1 MHRVVRRGGR
11 HGQDFGQCRFTHEI
25 SGLDIAQSDGRV
37 ERISNTE
44 EAVTKC
50 LRTLPEGARVA
61 IEATGQYHEMLLGL
75 TVKRGLEV
83 YIVNGK
89 QLHHYREAVGPR
101 AKTDTQDAQLLR
113 RYLCQEYRHLTPV
126 KALNEREK
134 RLWWLLK
141 RRATFRRNQD
151 RGESEQ
157 RSANKKVN
165 NAAACSGI
173 SHL

>member
-101 AKTDTQDAQLLR
+101 AAYSRPSLPLIPDEACHPFHAKAATDSTAKLPPWQTA
-113 RYLCQEYRHLTPV
+113 
-126 KALNEREK
+126 
-134 RLWWLLK
+134 
-141 RRATFRRNQD
+141 
-151 RGESEQ
+151 RGRPSEPTG
-157 RSANKKVN
+157 A
-165 NAAACSGI
+165 G
-173 SHL
+173 